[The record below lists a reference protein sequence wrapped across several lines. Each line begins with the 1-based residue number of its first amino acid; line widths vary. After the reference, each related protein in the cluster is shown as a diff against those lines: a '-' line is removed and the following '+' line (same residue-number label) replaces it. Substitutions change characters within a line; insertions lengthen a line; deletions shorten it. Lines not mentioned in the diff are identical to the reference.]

1 MITPESNDAVAILSE
16 LLPLFYEV
24 DDKIYVMHH
33 PNKPIT
39 RLTKATREKLVKLL
53 KEAENEQVLS
63 VDRTGSRE
71 SAN

>member
-24 DDKIYVMHH
+24 DGKIYIGHREDI
-33 PNKPIT
+33 PIT
-39 RLTKATREKLVKLL
+39 RLTKPTREKLAKLL
-53 KEAENEQVLS
+53 QEARDEQVLS

>member
-16 LLPLFYEV
+16 ILPLLYEV
-24 DDKIYVMHH
+24 DGDIFFGHREDIPLKFF
-33 PNKPIT
+33 
-39 RLTKATREKLVKLL
+39 TKETREKLVKLL

>member
-16 LLPLFYEV
+16 LLPMFYEI
-24 DDKIYVMHH
+24 DGDIYVGGFRE
-33 PNKPIT
+33 KPIT
-39 RLTKATREKLVKLL
+39 RLTKPTKDKLVKLL

-63 VDRTGSRE
+63 VDRGRSRE

>member
-24 DDKIYVMHH
+24 DDKIYVMHI
-33 PNKPIT
+33 PDKPIT
-39 RLTKATREKLVKLL
+39 RLTKSTRDKLVKLL

-63 VDRTGSRE
+63 VDRAGSRE